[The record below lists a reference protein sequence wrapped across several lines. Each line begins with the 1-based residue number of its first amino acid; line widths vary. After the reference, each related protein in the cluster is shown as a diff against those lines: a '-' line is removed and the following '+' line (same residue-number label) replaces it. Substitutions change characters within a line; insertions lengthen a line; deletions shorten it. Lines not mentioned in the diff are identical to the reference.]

1 MSIISKIV
9 LTKKAKKE
17 IDEFLL
23 NELLKIVLVKR
34 IEFELNNQKFDY
46 LQILDF
52 CKDEETGLKCVIH
65 RQENHPEENLKG
77 FKEKFILDISD
88 NLIGKT
94 IYFTFAEDEYRK
106 ECNCTILFNDE
117 W

>member
-9 LTKKAKKE
+9 LTQKVKKE
-17 IDEFLL
+17 IDELLL
-23 NELLKIVLVKR
+23 NELLKMVLVKR
-34 IEFELNNQKFDY
+34 IEFELSNQKFDY
-46 LQILDF
+46 LQILNF
-52 CKDEETGLKCVIH
+52 CKDEETDLKCVIH
-65 RQENHPEENLKG
+65 RQENHPEENLNG
-77 FKEKFILDISD
+77 FKEKVILDIAD

-106 ECNCTILFNDE
+106 ECNCTILFSDE